1 MNRPPL
7 LLLVALLT
15 QLLFLPPLRA
25 QEADTAV
32 HPNLVYNGSFEDYR
46 SCPRKVD
53 AVGILTLVEGWY
65 QPTLGSA
72 DYFHLCGTRECGVP
86 KNKLGFQQPHNGDAY
101 CGIYCSKDD
110 YREYFQTRLLR
121 RLRQGDSIVVSFYVS
136 LSEESTGA
144 VATLGALFTPD
155 RIADTTRSLFL
166 DRRHTRLGT
175 NVVQTV
181 SYPYTPQVYNSPA
194 RPLDDTRQWQQ
205 VTGLFVARG
214 GEQYITLGN
223 FFPLERS
230 GYTEPDS
237 LTLLLPGAYYYI
249 DDVSVR
255 CLNCSQ
261 PEADDLSPDSA
272 YLTPAQP
279 ALSVG
284 GTFVLKDIFFE
295 FDKSTLLQQS
305 FFELLRLKTL
315 LDAHPSMRVEIR
327 GHTDDRG
334 STAYNLRLSESR
346 AQAVADYLIAK
357 GIDPRR
363 IQFKGYGKSLP
374 VDTNDTD
381 EGRANN
387 RRVEFKILSM

>member
-1 MNRPPL
+1 MKKL
-7 LLLVALLT
+7 TLTLV
-15 QLLFLPPLRA
+15 LFLSLQPLLRA
-25 QEADTAV
+25 QEADTSG
-32 HPNLVYNGSFEDYR
+32 HPDLVYNGSFEDYR

-72 DYFHLCGTRECGVP
+72 DYFNVCGTRECGVP
-86 KNKLGFQQPHNGDAY
+86 KNKLGFQQPHSGQGY

-110 YREYFQTRLLR
+110 YREYLQTRLRR
-121 RLRQGDSIVVSFYVS
+121 RLHRGDSILVTFYVS

-155 RIADTTRSLFL
+155 RISDTTRTLFL
-166 DRRHTRLGT
+166 DRRHTPLGP

-181 SYPYTPQVYNSPA
+181 SRPYTPQVYNPA
-194 RPLDDTRQWQQ
+194 DRPLVDTRQWQP
-205 VTGLFVARG
+205 VTGLFVAQG
-214 GEQYITLGN
+214 GEQYVTLGN
-223 FFPLERS
+223 FFPVERS

-249 DDVSVR
+249 DDITVH
-255 CLNCSQ
+255 CLNCKQ
-261 PEADDLSPDSA
+261 PETDDLNPDSI
-272 YLTPAQP
+272 YLTPGQP
-279 ALSVG
+279 TFAVG
-284 GTFVLKDIFFE
+284 ETFVLKDIFFE

-305 FFELLRLKTL
+305 YFELLRLRTL

-334 STAYNLRLSESR
+334 STQYNLRLSESR
-346 AQAVADYLIAK
+346 AQAVVDYLVGK
-357 GIDPRR
+357 GIDPKRL
-363 IQFKGYGKSLP
+363 QAKGYGKSLP

-387 RRVEFKILSM
+387 RRVEFKILTM